1 MNLFELTGTVT
12 ALGQSAFDNDVAV
25 YAYLEVT
32 DRDGGRTMIE
42 KVAVC
47 NDVAAA
53 FGLGCSGTFYIDRLF
68 SGASAIRCQLFGL
81 RNDRIAVLDRVDLR
95 EKTGLVKVGLGILT
109 LPIIGLGLLLLLP
122 GIHLLWLSARHDR
135 RKFFYAASGV
145 HGTSGAMPPPLPVA
159 EVARI

>member
-12 ALGQSAFDNDVAV
+12 ALGQSSFDNDVAV
-25 YAYLEVT
+25 YAWVEIT
-32 DRDGGRTMIE
+32 DREGGRTMIE

-53 FGLGCSGTFYIDRLF
+53 LSVGCSGSFYIDRLF
-68 SGASAIRCQLFGL
+68 SGASAIRCQLFGV
-81 RNDRIAVLDRVDLR
+81 RTDDVAVLDRVDLR
-95 EKTGLVKVGLGILT
+95 EKTGLIKVGLGILT

-135 RKFFYAASGV
+135 RQFFYKADAARGAN
-145 HGTSGAMPPPLPVA
+145 GAMPPPLPVVQ
-159 EVARI
+159 VARI